1 MTRPAAGTVRAL
13 LLVFVMLMA
22 PLSGCFGEEET
33 PSINLNDVLTIDGS
47 PAGDVMVRAGEWHD
61 LLLIGEGLRISAP
74 AHDVLFF
81 VNGSLDIDSS
91 VPVDGDRILLQMLTT
106 PYTES
111 VELTIYARRHQD
123 HVHPR
128 N

>member
-47 PAGDVMVRAGEWHD
+47 PAGDVMVPTSRLVTASEDESLWEAFRRMDERGINQMPVLRGGLQVGTLTRERVLRVIRNQMEFERAG
-61 LLLIGEGLRISAP
+61 
-74 AHDVLFF
+74 
-81 VNGSLDIDSS
+81 
-91 VPVDGDRILLQMLTT
+91 
-106 PYTES
+106 
-111 VELTIYARRHQD
+111 
-123 HVHPR
+123 
-128 N
+128 